1 MMSVPIWITDRFGNL
16 IYFNEPTEEL
26 IGLRFDETG
35 DLPASTLTDL
45 FNLCDLNGS
54 PIPDA
59 ERPLMIALEKLQ
71 PAQRAIRMNDAEG
84 REKVVAD
91 TAIPIVGEGDRPLGA
106 MVLLWELGDPH
117 T

>member
-91 TAIPIVGEGDRPLGA
+91 TAIPIVGE
-106 MVLLWELGDPH
+106 
-117 T
+117 